1 MTSVRESLRVP
12 VEKLRWRPDPAEF
25 AFESTA
31 ELAPLDV
38 IVGQERG
45 VAALR
50 FGMGMRKKGYNVVV
64 TGAPRSGR
72 LSTVKKLLSEF
83 SGQEDGIHDLCFV
96 NNFKDSEA
104 PLLLTFK
111 AGQGA
116 PFKKAVQDF
125 LDQLK
130 RDIPELFESQQYI
143 ARKKEIMEA
152 HERKTREFFMA
163 LEKKVKDAG
172 FVLVNMQVGQTQ
184 RPDVAPIIDGEPTH
198 ILTLEQRVENSR
210 FPREEFEQLKVKHH
224 ELKEEIDGIFLE
236 IRELQKEV
244 KRKYE
249 EIDRLLFTTTARSL
263 MLSLLETYTEKK
275 IAQYFEDMLEHM
287 ADNLDLLRAMG
298 QTPGEGQPAM
308 LMAAPSAEMVL
319 SPYQVNLLVDNAQTQ
334 GQPVIIES
342 FPTYRNLFG
351 SIERV
356 WDRSGVWRTDF
367 TRIKAGSFM
376 RANGGFL
383 VFNLMDALLEPGVW
397 PTLKRALKTSE
408 IEIQTF
414 DPWYFVTS
422 SGLKPESIPMRVKVV
437 VLADA
442 RLYSM
447 LQHYDEDM
455 SKIFKVRADF
465 DTGMDRDAQAVEQFC
480 RFVRAACEENEF
492 RPFDRAAVAALL
504 EQAVRMT
511 GRQEKISTAFPTLE
525 DLLAEA
531 DFYAAQEEP
540 EGTLVSARHV
550 AQALEARVYRSNR
563 MEERIQEMIDRG
575 SLFIDVEGEKVGQV
589 NGLAVYSM
597 GDYAFGKPSRIT
609 VETSMG
615 KEGIINIER
624 EAELSGAFHN
634 KGVLILAGYLRGKF
648 AQDMPLTLSASIA
661 FEQSYGGVDG
671 DSASST
677 ELYALLSSLAD
688 APLRQDI
695 AVTGSVN
702 QKGEIQPIGG
712 VNEKIEGFYHCC
724 KKLKLTG
731 EQGVL
736 IPAANVKDLML
747 KPEVL
752 DAVAAGEFT
761 IWAASRIEEGAELLT
776 GVQAGARGKDGYPK
790 DALFGRVEAKLRQ
803 YAEGLK
809 AFGEKDEAKKKSAKK
824 APAAPKKEKK

>member
-12 VEKLRWRPDPAEF
+12 VEQLRWRPEPASF
-25 AFESTA
+25 SFESTA
-31 ELAPLDV
+31 ELAPLDA

-50 FGMGMRKKGYNVVV
+50 FGMGMSKKGYNVVV

-83 SGQEDGIHDLCFV
+83 SSQKDDIHDLCFV
-96 NNFKDSEA
+96 NNFKDSES
-104 PLLLTFK
+104 PLLLTFTS
-111 AGQGA
+111 GQGA

-125 LDQLK
+125 LDRLK

-184 RPDVAPIIDGEPTH
+184 RPDVAPIIDGEPMH
-198 ILTLEQRVENSR
+198 ILTLEQRVENNR
-210 FPREEFEQLKVKHH
+210 FPRDEFEQLKVKHH
-224 ELKEEIDGIFLE
+224 ELKEEIDAIFLE
-236 IRELQKEV
+236 IRDLQKEV

-249 EIDRLLFTTTARSL
+249 EIDRLLFTTTARGL
-263 MLSLLETYTEKK
+263 MLELLQTYTEKK
-275 IAQYFEDMLEHM
+275 ITQYFEDMLEHM

-298 QTPGEGQPAM
+298 QHPSEGQQGMFMP
-308 LMAAPSAEMVL
+308 PSAEMVL
-319 SPYQVNLLVDNAQTQ
+319 NPYQVNLLVDNAQTE

-356 WDRSGVWRTDF
+356 WDRSGVWRADF
-367 TRIKAGSFM
+367 TKIKAGSFM
-376 RANGGFL
+376 KANGGFL
-383 VFNLMDALLEPGVW
+383 VFNLLDALMEPGVW

-422 SGLKPESIPMRVKVV
+422 SGLKPETIPMRVKVV
-437 VLADA
+437 VLADS

-447 LQHYDEDM
+447 LQYYDEDM

-465 DTGMDRDAQAVEQFC
+465 DTSMERDEQAVEQFC
-480 RFVRAACEENEF
+480 RFVRAACEENAF
-492 RPFDRAAVAALL
+492 RPFDREAVAALL
-504 EQAVRMT
+504 EQAVRMA
-511 GRQEKISTAFPTLE
+511 GRQEKISTAFPQLE

-540 EGTLVSARHV
+540 EGTLISARHV
-550 AQALEARVYRSNR
+550 AQALEARIYRSNR
-563 MEERIQEMIDRG
+563 VEERIQEMIDRG
-575 SLFIDVEGEKVGQV
+575 SLFIDVEGAKVGQV

-648 AQDMPLTLSASIA
+648 AQDMPLTLAASIA

-688 APLRQDI
+688 APLKQDI

-747 KPEVL
+747 KQEVL
-752 DAVAAGEFT
+752 DAVVAGTFS
-761 IWAASRIEEGAELLT
+761 IWAASRIEEGVELLT
-776 GVQAGARGKDGYPK
+776 GVPAGVRGKDGYPK
-790 DALFGRVEAKLRQ
+790 RSIFGRSEAKLKQ

-809 AFGEKDEAKKKSAKK
+809 AFGEKDEGKKK
-824 APAAPKKEKK
+824 PEKKRSPASREER